1 MAFIREQR
9 QAAARKLLFD
19 AKEVCGVTS
28 RLDADDGGRFDQGV
42 RENAMLR
49 AL

>member
-9 QAAARKLLFD
+9 QAALLFD
-19 AKEVCGVTS
+19 AKEVCGVTN

-42 RENAMLR
+42 MENAMLR